1 MLKKWLSLVLA
12 VMMVIAS
19 LPAFA
24 QTSDAN
30 PGSDGQQ
37 VVIDETAD
45 GSDSDG
51 AVSDDND
58 DEAAVSNID
67 ENKMQA
73 DGVADVENSSKAQ
86 ITAPEKDNLGKFQKM
101 RAEIQKLIKQRF
113 FARANTLI
121 DKVRAEVK
129 SSRLTD
135 ERKKALM
142 ASLERRERATMHS
155 VQGEYQ
161 KAANAIRSAISLNEL
176 KGDTDRLLKTQEK
189 VSTQKEW
196 FDIRANY
203 EKDLT
208 KLLEAK
214 QPLLKEKLAVLRQ
227 LDSKRKLSKE
237 EISKLQASLK
247 QINERLA
254 PLNKKIQETHRVFAV
269 KRDKMRKEGIV
280 LNSAQHRKLFPL
292 VMKRMIVR
300 FGNYNLHRQI
310 ARHLSNIAETN
321 ETSWEGLKENFARLQ
336 KLQEKVWDLRKQL
349 DALAGKAPLSEEDYR
364 KAKILRDQLEKAIAA
379 CEKALGKVEDAFID
393 QKVFGKLTD
402 KEKAEFVKLF
412 RDVWSRD
419 KEFDSLKP
427 SLEELY
433 EKIFERPIIIDD
445 PKPEPQPIP
454 MPKPEPGKPSLEG
467 EGYIIKE
474 GNVFL
479 LRFGDK
485 ILWPNNL
492 PARYMVNKLEVK
504 FGAEFILRAADQ
516 PTNDLP
522 KVDGPTN
529 DLPQADVPTNKLPE
543 ENAWWKKYPEISF
556 TYIHA
561 PQLPDEPFKRDNDM
575 ATPTQV
581 IEENLDNQNKPANL
595 MNAF

>member
-12 VMMVIAS
+12 VMMVITS

-37 VVIDETAD
+37 AVIDETAD

-51 AVSDDND
+51 AVSDDSDN
-58 DEAAVSNID
+58 EAVVSNID
-67 ENKMQA
+67 ENQMQA
-73 DGVADVENSSKAQ
+73 DGVADVESSSKAQ
-86 ITAPEKDNLGKFQKM
+86 IPAPEKENLGKFQKM

-113 FARANTLI
+113 FARAEKMI

-129 SSRLTD
+129 SSRLAD

-142 ASLERRERATMHS
+142 ASLERRERATLHS

-161 KAANAIRSAISLNEL
+161 KAANAIRSAMSMNEL

-196 FDIRANY
+196 FDIRANF

-214 QPLLKEKLAVLRQ
+214 QPLLKEKLAVLKQ
-227 LDSKRKLSKE
+227 LDAKKKLSKE

-269 KRDKMRKEGIV
+269 KRDKMRKHGIV
-280 LNSAQHRKLFPL
+280 LNSALHRKLFPL
-292 VMKRMIVR
+292 VMKRMLVR

-321 ETSWEGLKENFARLQ
+321 ETSWDGLKDNFARLQ

-364 KAKILRDQLEKAIAA
+364 KAKVIRDQLEKAIAA
-379 CEKALGKVEDAFID
+379 CEKALDKVEDAFID
-393 QKVFGKLTD
+393 QKAFGKLSAA
-402 KEKAEFVKLF
+402 EKAEFVKLF

-433 EKIFERPIIIDD
+433 EKIFERPIVIDD
-445 PKPEPQPIP
+445 PKPEPQP

-467 EGYIIKE
+467 EGYIIQE

-504 FGAEFILRAADQ
+504 FGAEFILRAANQ
-516 PTNDLP
+516 PTNE
-522 KVDGPTN
+522 
-529 DLPQADVPTNKLPE
+529 LPQVD
-543 ENAWWKKYPEISF
+543 ENGRPVDAWWKTYPEISF

>member
-12 VMMVIAS
+12 VMMVITS

-37 VVIDETAD
+37 AVIDETAD

-51 AVSDDND
+51 AVSDDSDN
-58 DEAAVSNID
+58 EAVVSNID
-67 ENKMQA
+67 ENQMQA
-73 DGVADVENSSKAQ
+73 DGVANVESSSKAQ
-86 ITAPEKDNLGKFQKM
+86 IPAPEKENLGKFQKM

-113 FARANTLI
+113 FARAEKMI

-129 SSRLTD
+129 SSRLAD

-142 ASLERRERATMHS
+142 ASLERRERATLHS

-161 KAANAIRSAISLNEL
+161 KAANAIRSAMSMNEL

-196 FDIRANY
+196 FDIRANF

-214 QPLLKEKLAVLRQ
+214 QPLLKEKLAVLKQ
-227 LDSKRKLSKE
+227 LDAKKKLSKE

-269 KRDKMRKEGIV
+269 KRDKMRKHGIV
-280 LNSAQHRKLFPL
+280 LNSALHRKLFPL
-292 VMKRMIVR
+292 VMKRMLVR

-364 KAKILRDQLEKAIAA
+364 KAKVIRDQLEKAIAA
-379 CEKALGKVEDAFID
+379 CEKALDKVEDAFID
-393 QKVFGKLTD
+393 QKAFGKLSAA
-402 KEKAEFVKLF
+402 EKAEFVKLF

-433 EKIFERPIIIDD
+433 EKIFERPIVIDD
-445 PKPEPQPIP
+445 PKPEPQP

-467 EGYIIKE
+467 EGYIIQE

-504 FGAEFILRAADQ
+504 FGAEFILRAANQ
-516 PTNDLP
+516 PTNE
-522 KVDGPTN
+522 
-529 DLPQADVPTNKLPE
+529 LPQVD
-543 ENAWWKKYPEISF
+543 ENGRPVDAWWKKYPEISF

>member
-1 MLKKWLSLVLA
+1 MVKKWLSLVLA
-12 VMMVIAS
+12 VMMVITS

-24 QTSDAN
+24 QTSNAN

-37 VVIDETAD
+37 VLIDETAD

-67 ENKMQA
+67 ENQMQA
-73 DGVADVENSSKAQ
+73 EGVADVESSSKAQ
-86 ITAPEKDNLGKFQKM
+86 ISAPEKDNLGKFQKM

-161 KAANAIRSAISLNEL
+161 KAANAIRSAISMNEV

-189 VSTQKEW
+189 VSLQKNW
-196 FDIRANY
+196 FDIRASY

-214 QPLLKEKLAVLRQ
+214 QPLLKEKLAVLKQ
-227 LDSKRKLSKE
+227 LDSKKKLSKE

-280 LNSAQHRKLFPL
+280 LNSALHRKLFPL

-364 KAKILRDQLEKAIAA
+364 KAKVLREQLEKAITA

-467 EGYIIKE
+467 EGYIIQE

-485 ILWPNNL
+485 VLWPNNL

-504 FGAEFILRAADQ
+504 FGAEFIYRTADQ
-516 PTNDLP
+516 PTNELAQ
-522 KVDGPTN
+522 VD
-529 DLPQADVPTNKLPE
+529 
-543 ENAWWKKYPEISF
+543 ENGRPVDAWWKKYPEISF

>member
-1 MLKKWLSLVLA
+1 MVKKWLSLVLA
-12 VMMVIAS
+12 VMMVITS

-24 QTSDAN
+24 QDSAPYAGNDV
-30 PGSDGQQ
+30 QQ
-37 VVIDETAD
+37 VVAD
-45 GSDSDG
+45 DTGASSDDSDG

-58 DEAAVSNID
+58 DDAAVSSID

-73 DGVADVENSSKAQ
+73 EGVADVESSSAAQ
-86 ITAPEKDNLGKFQKM
+86 IPAPEKENLGKFQKM

-113 FARANTLI
+113 FARAEKMI

-135 ERKKALM
+135 ERKQALM

-161 KAANAIRSAISLNEL
+161 KAANAIRAAISMNEV

-189 VSTQKEW
+189 VSLQKNW
-196 FDIRANY
+196 FDIRASY

-208 KLLEAK
+208 KLIEAK
-214 QPLLKEKLAVLRQ
+214 QPLLKEKLAVLKQ
-227 LDSKRKLSKE
+227 LDSKKKLSKE

-280 LNSAQHRKLFPL
+280 LNSALHRKLFPL
-292 VMKRMIVR
+292 VMKRMLVR

-364 KAKILRDQLEKAIAA
+364 KAKVIRDQLEKAIAA

-393 QKVFGKLTD
+393 QKVFGKLSAD
-402 KEKAEFVKLF
+402 EKAAFVKLF

-433 EKIFERPIIIDD
+433 EKIFERPIVIDD

-454 MPKPEPGKPSLEG
+454 TPKPEPGKPSLEG
-467 EGYIIKE
+467 EGYIIQE

-485 ILWPNNL
+485 VLWPNNL

-516 PTNDLP
+516 PTNE
-522 KVDGPTN
+522 
-529 DLPQADVPTNKLPE
+529 LPQVD
-543 ENAWWKKYPEISF
+543 ENGRPVDAWWKKYPEISF

>member
-1 MLKKWLSLVLA
+1 MIYTGGIQKMVKKWLSLVLA
-12 VMMVIAS
+12 VVMVITS

-24 QTSDAN
+24 QTSAAN
-30 PGSDGQQ
+30 RGSDEQQ
-37 VVIDETAD
+37 VVIDETAP
-45 GSDSDG
+45 GSD
-51 AVSDDND
+51 SDDND

-73 DGVADVENSSKAQ
+73 DGVADVESSSKAQ
-86 ITAPEKDNLGKFQKM
+86 ITAPEKDSLGKFQKM

-113 FARANTLI
+113 FARANTLV

-142 ASLERRERATMHS
+142 ASLERRERATLHS

-189 VSTQKEW
+189 VNTQKEW
-196 FDIRANY
+196 FDIRTSY
-203 EKDLT
+203 EKDLA

-227 LDSKRKLSKE
+227 LNSKRKLSKE
-237 EISKLQASLK
+237 AISKLQASLK

-280 LNSAQHRKLFPL
+280 LNSALHRKLFPL

-310 ARHLSNIAETN
+310 ARHLTNIAETN

-336 KLQEKVWDLRKQL
+336 KLQETVWDLRKQL
-349 DALAGKAPLSEEDYR
+349 SVIAGKAPLSEEDYR
-364 KAKILRDQLEKAIAA
+364 KAKVLRTQLEKAIAE
-379 CEKALGKVEDAFID
+379 CEKALDKVEDAFID

-445 PKPEPQPIP
+445 PKPEPRPIP
-454 MPKPEPGKPSLEG
+454 TPRLEPGKPSIEG
-467 EGYIIKE
+467 EGYVIQE

-485 ILWPNNL
+485 VFWPNNL

-504 FGAEFILRAADQ
+504 FGAEFIYRTADQ
-516 PTNDLP
+516 PTNKP
-522 KVDGPTN
+522 AQVDTN
-529 DLPQADVPTNKLPE
+529 GRPVDD
-543 ENAWWKKYPEISF
+543 WWKKYPEISF

-581 IEENLDNQNKPANL
+581 IEENLDNQDKPANL

>member
-12 VMMVIAS
+12 VMMVITS

-58 DEAAVSNID
+58 DEAAVSSID
-67 ENKMQA
+67 ENQMQA
-73 DGVADVENSSKAQ
+73 EGVADVVSDNRAK
-86 ITAPEKDNLGKFQKM
+86 IPAPEKENLGKFQKM

-113 FARANTLI
+113 FSRAEKMI

-142 ASLERRERATMHS
+142 ASLERRERTTLHS

-196 FDIRANY
+196 FDIRASY

-214 QPLLKEKLAVLRQ
+214 QPLLKEKLAVLKQ
-227 LDSKRKLSKE
+227 LDSKKKLSKE

-269 KRDKMRKEGIV
+269 KRDKMRKAGIV
-280 LNSAQHRKLFPL
+280 LNSALHRKLFPL
-292 VMKRMIVR
+292 VMKRMLVR

-321 ETSWEGLKENFARLQ
+321 ETSWDGLKDNFARLQ

-364 KAKILRDQLEKAIAA
+364 KAKVIRDQLEKAIAA
-379 CEKALGKVEDAFID
+379 CEKALDKVEDAFID
-393 QKVFGKLTD
+393 QKVFGKLSAA
-402 KEKAEFVKLF
+402 EKAEFVKLF

-433 EKIFERPIIIDD
+433 EKIFERPIVIDD
-445 PKPEPQPIP
+445 PKPEPQPVP

-467 EGYIIKE
+467 EGYIIQE

-485 ILWPNNL
+485 VLWPNNL

-504 FGAEFILRAADQ
+504 FGAEFIYRTADQ
-516 PTNDLP
+516 PTNELAQ
-522 KVDGPTN
+522 VD
-529 DLPQADVPTNKLPE
+529 
-543 ENAWWKKYPEISF
+543 ENGRPVDAWWKKYPEISF

>member
-1 MLKKWLSLVLA
+1 MVKKWLSLVLA
-12 VMMVIAS
+12 VMMVITS

-24 QTSDAN
+24 QTSAAN

-37 VVIDETAD
+37 AVIDETAP

-58 DEAAVSNID
+58 EEVAVKNID

-73 DGVADVENSSKAQ
+73 EGVADVESSSKAQ
-86 ITAPEKDNLGKFQKM
+86 ITAPEKENLGKFQKM

-113 FARANTLI
+113 FGRAEKMI

-135 ERKKALM
+135 ERKQALM

-161 KAANAIRSAISLNEL
+161 KAANAIRSAISMNEV

-189 VSTQKEW
+189 VSLQKNW
-196 FDIRANY
+196 FDIRASY

-227 LDSKRKLSKE
+227 LDSKKKLSKE

-269 KRDKMRKEGIV
+269 KRDKMQKEGIV
-280 LNSAQHRKLFPL
+280 LNSALHRKLFPL
-292 VMKRMIVR
+292 VMKRMLVR

-364 KAKILRDQLEKAIAA
+364 KAKVLRDQLEKAIAA
-379 CEKALGKVEDAFID
+379 CEKALDKVEDAFID

-433 EKIFERPIIIDD
+433 ERIFERPIIIDD

-467 EGYIIKE
+467 EGYIIQE

-485 ILWPNNL
+485 VLWPNNL

-504 FGAEFILRAADQ
+504 FGAEFILRAANQ
-516 PTNDLP
+516 PTNE
-522 KVDGPTN
+522 
-529 DLPQADVPTNKLPE
+529 LPQVD
-543 ENAWWKKYPEISF
+543 ENGRPVDAWWKKYPEISF

>member
-12 VMMVIAS
+12 VMMVITS

-37 VVIDETAD
+37 AVIDETAD

-51 AVSDDND
+51 AVSDDSDN
-58 DEAAVSNID
+58 EAVVSNID
-67 ENKMQA
+67 ENQMQA
-73 DGVADVENSSKAQ
+73 DGVADVESSSKAQ
-86 ITAPEKDNLGKFQKM
+86 IPAPEKENLGKFQKM

-113 FARANTLI
+113 FARAEKMI

-129 SSRLTD
+129 SSRLAD

-142 ASLERRERATMHS
+142 ASLERRERATLHS

-161 KAANAIRSAISLNEL
+161 KAANAIRSAMSMNEL

-196 FDIRANY
+196 FDIRANF

-214 QPLLKEKLAVLRQ
+214 QPLLKEKLAVLKQ
-227 LDSKRKLSKE
+227 LDAKKKLSKE

-269 KRDKMRKEGIV
+269 KRDKMRKHGIV
-280 LNSAQHRKLFPL
+280 LNSALHRKLFPL
-292 VMKRMIVR
+292 VMKRMLVR

-321 ETSWEGLKENFARLQ
+321 ETSWDGLKDNFARLQ

-364 KAKILRDQLEKAIAA
+364 KAKVIRDQLEKAIAA
-379 CEKALGKVEDAFID
+379 CEKALDKVEDAFID
-393 QKVFGKLTD
+393 QKAFGKLSAA
-402 KEKAEFVKLF
+402 EKAEFVKLF

-433 EKIFERPIIIDD
+433 EKIFERPIVIDD
-445 PKPEPQPIP
+445 PKPEPQP

-467 EGYIIKE
+467 EGYIIQE

-504 FGAEFILRAADQ
+504 FGAEFILRAANQ
-516 PTNDLP
+516 PTNE
-522 KVDGPTN
+522 
-529 DLPQADVPTNKLPE
+529 LPQVD
-543 ENAWWKKYPEISF
+543 ENGRPVDAWWKKYPEISF

>member
-1 MLKKWLSLVLA
+1 MIYTGGIQKMVKKWLSLVLA
-12 VMMVIAS
+12 VVMVITS

-24 QTSDAN
+24 QTSAADR
-30 PGSDGQQ
+30 GSDGQQ
-37 VVIDETAD
+37 VVIDETAP
-45 GSDSDG
+45 GSD
-51 AVSDDND
+51 SDDND

-73 DGVADVENSSKAQ
+73 DGVADVESSSKAQ
-86 ITAPEKDNLGKFQKM
+86 ITAPEKDSLGKFQKM

-113 FARANTLI
+113 FARANTLV

-142 ASLERRERATMHS
+142 ASLERRERATLHS
-155 VQGEYQ
+155 VQGKYQ

-189 VSTQKEW
+189 VNTQKKW
-196 FDIRANY
+196 FDIRTSY
-203 EKDLT
+203 EKDLA

-237 EISKLQASLK
+237 AISKLQASLK

-280 LNSAQHRKLFPL
+280 LNSALHRKLFPL

-310 ARHLSNIAETN
+310 ARHLTNIAETN

-336 KLQEKVWDLRKQL
+336 KLQETVWDLRKQL
-349 DALAGKAPLSEEDYR
+349 SVIAGKAPLSEEDYG
-364 KAKILRDQLEKAIAA
+364 KAKVLRTQLEKAIAE
-379 CEKALGKVEDAFID
+379 CEKALDKVEDAFID

-445 PKPEPQPIP
+445 PKPEPRPIP
-454 MPKPEPGKPSLEG
+454 TPRPEPGKPSIEG
-467 EGYIIKE
+467 EGYVIQE

-485 ILWPNNL
+485 VFWPNNL

-504 FGAEFILRAADQ
+504 FGAEFIYRTADQ
-516 PTNDLP
+516 PTNKPAQIDTNGRP
-522 KVDGPTN
+522 VD
-529 DLPQADVPTNKLPE
+529 
-543 ENAWWKKYPEISF
+543 AWWKKYPEISF

-581 IEENLDNQNKPANL
+581 IEENLDNQDKPANL

>member
-12 VMMVIAS
+12 VMMVITS

-37 VVIDETAD
+37 AVIDETAD

-51 AVSDDND
+51 AVSDDSDN
-58 DEAAVSNID
+58 EAVVSNID
-67 ENKMQA
+67 ENQMQA
-73 DGVADVENSSKAQ
+73 DGVADVESSSKAQ
-86 ITAPEKDNLGKFQKM
+86 IPAPEKENLGKFQKM

-113 FARANTLI
+113 FARAEKMI

-129 SSRLTD
+129 SSRLAD

-142 ASLERRERATMHS
+142 ASLERRERATLHS

-161 KAANAIRSAISLNEL
+161 KAANAIRSAMSMNEL

-196 FDIRANY
+196 FDIRANF

-214 QPLLKEKLAVLRQ
+214 QPLLKEKLAVLKQ
-227 LDSKRKLSKE
+227 LDAKKKLSKE

-269 KRDKMRKEGIV
+269 KRDKMRKHGIV
-280 LNSAQHRKLFPL
+280 LNSALHRKLFPL
-292 VMKRMIVR
+292 VMKRMLVR

-364 KAKILRDQLEKAIAA
+364 KAKVIRDQLEKAIAA
-379 CEKALGKVEDAFID
+379 CEKALDKVEDAFID
-393 QKVFGKLTD
+393 QKAFGKLSAA
-402 KEKAEFVKLF
+402 EKAEFVKLF

-433 EKIFERPIIIDD
+433 EKIFERPIVIDD
-445 PKPEPQPIP
+445 PKPEPQP

-467 EGYIIKE
+467 EGYIIQE

-504 FGAEFILRAADQ
+504 FGAEFILRAANQ
-516 PTNDLP
+516 PTNE
-522 KVDGPTN
+522 
-529 DLPQADVPTNKLPE
+529 LPQVD
-543 ENAWWKKYPEISF
+543 ENGRPVDAWWKKYPEISF

>member
-1 MLKKWLSLVLA
+1 MVKKWLSLVLA
-12 VMMVIAS
+12 VMMVITS

-24 QTSDAN
+24 QTSNAN

-67 ENKMQA
+67 ENQMQA
-73 DGVADVENSSKAQ
+73 EGVADVESSSKAQ
-86 ITAPEKDNLGKFQKM
+86 ISAPEKDNLGKFQKM

-161 KAANAIRSAISLNEL
+161 KAANAIRSAISMNEV
-176 KGDTDRLLKTQEK
+176 KGDTDKLLKTQEK

-214 QPLLKEKLAVLRQ
+214 QPLLKEKLAVLKQ
-227 LDSKRKLSKE
+227 LDSKKKLSKE

-280 LNSAQHRKLFPL
+280 LNSALHRKLFPL
-292 VMKRMIVR
+292 VMKRMLVR

-364 KAKILRDQLEKAIAA
+364 KAKVLREQLEKAITA

-445 PKPEPQPIP
+445 PKPEPQP

-504 FGAEFILRAADQ
+504 FGAEFILRAANQ
-516 PTNDLP
+516 PTNE
-522 KVDGPTN
+522 
-529 DLPQADVPTNKLPE
+529 LPQVD
-543 ENAWWKKYPEISF
+543 ENGRPVDAWWKKYPEISF

-581 IEENLDNQNKPANL
+581 IEEKLDNQNKPANL

>member
-1 MLKKWLSLVLA
+1 MIYTGGVQEMLKKWLSLVLA

-292 VMKRMIVR
+292 VMKRMLVR

-445 PKPEPQPIP
+445 PKPEPQP

-504 FGAEFILRAADQ
+504 FGAEFILRAANQ
-516 PTNDLP
+516 PTNE
-522 KVDGPTN
+522 
-529 DLPQADVPTNKLPE
+529 LPQVD
-543 ENAWWKKYPEISF
+543 ENGRPVDAWWKKYPEISF

-561 PQLPDEPFKRDNDM
+561 PQLPDEPFKRDSDM

>member
-1 MLKKWLSLVLA
+1 MVKKWLSLVLA
-12 VMMVIAS
+12 VMMVITS

-24 QTSDAN
+24 QASNAN

-37 VVIDETAD
+37 VLIDETAD

-67 ENKMQA
+67 ENQMQA
-73 DGVADVENSSKAQ
+73 EGVADVESSSKAQ
-86 ITAPEKDNLGKFQKM
+86 ISAPEKDNLGKFQKM

-161 KAANAIRSAISLNEL
+161 KAANAIRSAISMNEV

-214 QPLLKEKLAVLRQ
+214 QPLLKEKLAVLKQ
-227 LDSKRKLSKE
+227 LDSKKKLSKE

-280 LNSAQHRKLFPL
+280 LNSALHRKLFPL
-292 VMKRMIVR
+292 VMKRMLVR

-364 KAKILRDQLEKAIAA
+364 KAKVLREQLEKAITA

-445 PKPEPQPIP
+445 PKPEPQP

-504 FGAEFILRAADQ
+504 FGAEFILRAANQ
-516 PTNDLP
+516 PTNE
-522 KVDGPTN
+522 
-529 DLPQADVPTNKLPE
+529 LPQVD
-543 ENAWWKKYPEISF
+543 ENGRPVDAWWKKYPEISF

-561 PQLPDEPFKRDNDM
+561 PQLPDEPFKRDSDM